1 MKNKIYI
8 IFFHLIFS
16 KMLFADEINISA
28 KKITVDKKSQI
39 TIFEDEVVIQN
50 NKNNLIQ
57 SNYAAYNKKLKFY
70 TLKGNVVVKDFKGN
84 LIKTNEATYDEALNI
99 FKSAGKTNLIT
110 KEGYYLES
118 ENVVFNDQSNVVSSD
133 KETLVKDNMENLI
146 TLNNFKYEI
155 NESIFKSLGKI
166 KVIDKMNNSYEF
178 SQLYIDEKKKEII
191 GTDSKAYL
199 NQKDFK
205 MNQKINLEFFRMQL
219 I

>member
-1 MKNKIYI
+1 MKNKIFI

-84 LIKTNEATYDEALNI
+84 LIKANEATYNEALNI

-133 KETLVKDNMENLI
+133 QKTLVKDNMENLI

-155 NESIFKSLGKI
+155 NGILPKIMNKLATISIFEFLKKPIESL
-166 KVIDKMNNSYEF
+166 
-178 SQLYIDEKKKEII
+178 
-191 GTDSKAYL
+191 
-199 NQKDFK
+199 
-205 MNQKINLEFFRMQL
+205 
-219 I
+219 